1 MRLLLL
7 AGAAFAAGMLNAVA
21 GGGAFIIFPSLVFLG
36 VPPVSANATSAVA
49 LLPGQLASAWA
60 YRGKISG
67 AGKGMVKPLIA
78 VSLIGGF
85 LGALGLVLG
94 PTVIFGR
101 LVPWLML
108 FTTLLF
114 AAGNFIF
121 KGSKRWWQ
129 FGLRSVCLVQLMI
142 SVYGGYFGA
151 GIGFLMLACF
161 TFSGIGDI
169 HVMNSLRV
177 FLAPIMKI
185 AAIVTFV
192 TAGIVQWPEATV
204 MALTSAVGGY
214 AGAMWAKNADQ
225 RLIQGFIVLLGCI
238 LTAVFFIHPV

>member
-1 MRLLLL
+1 MKLLLL
-7 AGAAFAAGMLNAVA
+7 AGAAFVAGTLNAVA
-21 GGGAFIIFPSLVFLG
+21 GGGAFIIFPSLIFLG

-60 YRGKISG
+60 YRGEINSV
-67 AGKGMVKPLIA
+67 GKGTIRPLVA
-78 VSLIGGF
+78 VSLAGGF

-94 PTVIFGR
+94 PTVVFAR

-114 AAGNFIF
+114 AAGNFSF
-121 KGSKRWWQ
+121 KGNKRWQ
-129 FGLRSVCLVQLMI
+129 GLGLRSVFLVQLMI
-142 SVYGGYFGA
+142 AVYGGYFGA

-161 TFSGIGDI
+161 TLSGMRDI

-177 FLAPIMKI
+177 FLAPLMKI
-185 AAIVTFV
+185 AAIVTFIA
-192 TAGIVQWPEATV
+192 AGIVQWPEATV

-214 AGAMWAKNADQ
+214 AGAIWAKNADQ
-225 RLIQGFIVLLGCI
+225 RAIKGFIVLLGCI
-238 LTAVFFIHPV
+238 LTVIFFIHPV

>member
-1 MRLLLL
+1 MKLLLL
-7 AGAAFAAGMLNAVA
+7 GGAAFVAGTLNAVA
-21 GGGAFIIFPSLVFLG
+21 GGGAFVIFPSLIFLG
-36 VPPVSANATSAVA
+36 IPPVSANATSAVA
-49 LLPGQLASAWA
+49 LLPGQMASAWA
-60 YRGKISG
+60 YRGEINGLK
-67 AGKGMVKPLIA
+67 KGMIKPLIA
-78 VSLIGGF
+78 VSLAGGF

-94 PTVIFGR
+94 PTVVFAR

-114 AAGNFIF
+114 AAGNFSF
-121 KGSKRWWQ
+121 KGSRKWRW
-129 FGLRSVCLVQLMI
+129 FGLRSVFLVQLMI

-161 TFSGIGDI
+161 TLSGMRDI

-177 FLAPIMKI
+177 FLAPLMKI
-185 AAIVTFV
+185 AAIITFIA
-192 TAGIVQWPEATV
+192 AGIVQWPEATV

-225 RLIQGFIVLLGCI
+225 RAIKGFIVLLGCI
-238 LTAVFFIHPV
+238 LTVVFFIYPV